1 MRPLSKGLVLLL
13 LALVIIRAP
22 QAMEEVHSSVSQG
35 DARLAAFKNNLMEI
49 ALARGAVVKGL
60 SYIDDQGALH
70 ENTLFTV
77 NQPVSGAQIEAYIE
91 EMGGQALSE
100 WGPIDIRDACGIWGG
115 VNERSFSK
123 TVFSKVSSSA
133 GDQSS
138 AQRFI
143 TPVAGALLD
152 ELRERLPRS
161 GLKLAN
167 SKGLRARP
175 PPSRS
180 SYQKMVMGGA
190 PDLQADYLL
199 ELEVGIPSGP
209 KDRAFYQR
217 WYAQLTENVS
227 DLVKFEKSGSQRVS
241 YQVVVSLTEAATS
254 QVLVRY
260 VTEIKTSVRASYK
273 SGDLSVDMRPSQ
285 VLKDFIVELDAV
297 LSNKRCTPKFFTVSR
312 IADSNNYLV
321 GGGFDR
327 DIRVGDWLLVG
338 DTSLMINGQLSNAVL
353 DGLFIVKVA
362 QVAGDSAVGER
373 LGLGPSD
380 QLSDSSAMLATI
392 L

>member
-1 MRPLSKGLVLLL
+1 MRALSKGLALLL
-13 LALVIIRAP
+13 LSLVVIRAP
-22 QAMEEVHSSVSQG
+22 QAMEEDHSSVSQG

-49 ALARGAVVKGL
+49 ALVRGAVVKGL
-60 SYIDDQGALH
+60 SYIDDQGMLH

-77 NQPVSGAQIEAYIE
+77 NQSVSGAQIEAYIE
-91 EMGGQALSE
+91 EMGGQAFSE

-143 TPVAGALLD
+143 TPAARALLD

-167 SKGLRARP
+167 SKGLRASHS
-175 PPSRS
+175 PSRS
-180 SYQKMVMGGA
+180 SYQKMVMGVE
-190 PDLQADYLL
+190 PDLRADYLL
-199 ELEVGIPSGP
+199 ELEVGIPSGSN
-209 KDRAFYQR
+209 DRLFYQR
-217 WYAQLTENVS
+217 WYAQITENVS
-227 DLVKFEKSGSQRVS
+227 DLVKFKKSGSQRIS
-241 YQVVVSLTEAATS
+241 YQVVASLTDAATS
-254 QVLVRY
+254 QVLVRH
-260 VTEIKTSVRASYK
+260 VTEVKTTVRASYK
-273 SGDLSVDMRPSQ
+273 SGELSVDMRPEQ
-285 VLKDFIVELDAV
+285 VLQDFMVALDAV
-297 LSNKRCTPKFFTVSR
+297 LSHKRCTPKFFTVSH

-338 DTSLMINGQLSNAVL
+338 DTNLLINGQLSNTVL
-353 DGLFIVKVA
+353 DGLFILKVT
-362 QVAGDSAVGER
+362 QVSGDSAVGER
-373 LGLGPSD
+373 LGRSPSD
-380 QLSDSSAMLATI
+380 QLSDTSAMLATI

>member
-1 MRPLSKGLVLLL
+1 MRALSKGLALLL
-13 LALVIIRAP
+13 LTFLVMRAP
-22 QAMEEVHSSVSQG
+22 EAMEEVHSSASQG

-49 ALARGAVVKGL
+49 ALVRGAVVKGL
-60 SYIDDQGALH
+60 SYIDHEGMLH

-77 NQPVSGAQIEAYIE
+77 NQSVSGAQIEAYIE
-91 EMGGQALSE
+91 EMGGQAPSE

-143 TPVAGALLD
+143 TPAARALLD
-152 ELRERLPRS
+152 AVQERLPRS

-167 SKGLRARP
+167 SKGLRASHS
-175 PPSRS
+175 PSRS
-180 SYQKMVMGGA
+180 SYQKMLMGVE

-199 ELEVGIPSGP
+199 ELEVSIPSGSNDGP
-209 KDRAFYQR
+209 F
-217 WYAQLTENVS
+217 
-227 DLVKFEKSGSQRVS
+227 KFKNAGSQKIS
-241 YQVVVSLTEAATS
+241 YQVVASLTEAATS
-254 QVLVRY
+254 QVLVRH
-260 VTEIKTSVRASYK
+260 VTEVKTTVRASYK
-273 SGDLSVDMRPSQ
+273 SGELSVDMRPEQ
-285 VLKDFIVELDAV
+285 VLQDFIVELDAV
-297 LSNKRCTPKFFTVSR
+297 LSQKRCTPKFFAVSS

-338 DTSLMINGQLSNAVL
+338 DTNLLINGQLSNTVL
-353 DGLFIVKVA
+353 DGLFILKVS
-362 QVAGDSAVGER
+362 QVSGDSAVGER
-373 LGLGPSD
+373 LGRSPSD
-380 QLSDSSAMLATI
+380 QFSDTSAMLATI